1 MSFNC
6 LHYGRGLVSH
16 GISWNLILWM
26 FPSASHQL
34 IGGGTRWH
42 GPYSRDNIFGF
53 VLKLIYIN
61 GNGLKKALL
70 GYSVTTI
77 QNSLIDLKHNLIQHD
92 ERQNEKG
99 KKVCWRNC

>member
-1 MSFNC
+1 
-6 LHYGRGLVSH
+6 
-16 GISWNLILWM
+16 M

-99 KKVCWRNC
+99 KKGVLEKLLTLQNRIYQNIFVSDKIMCDFND